1 MNDSLRR
8 PALRAHALTVAL
20 VSSLMVAAC
29 GGITVPGDGETTCK
43 SDDDCQSSKFCRVGS
58 CDTGTG
64 QCTFTVTSGSC
75 FVGGEC
81 FQTGQEK
88 PGDRCSICTPSLITT
103 DFVARSCPDGQ
114 SCGASTGQ
122 CMVTGTDIV
131 ADTVADVPVDA
142 VTDAT
147 VDVKPDS
154 GPDVVPDTTVD
165 SETDGGTPDCTN
177 NEDCTALLEPSGC
190 ETAIC
195 IVASGECLLVEL
207 PEGSACSPESGT
219 ANPCVKGLCDAEG
232 VCAVQQLS
240 NTACD
245 DGKPCTLGDLCV
257 DGACVG
263 TPVVCDDGKACT
275 IDVCDPANGQCSSQ
289 PYPDAATV
297 PCDDGNACTSNDVCV
312 AGSCK
317 GGANACACVSDEDC
331 VDDGNLC
338 NGTPVCVEV
347 EGGTKACEIDPATV
361 VSCDTSGDSKCEKTS
376 CVPATGAC
384 ESAVLANA
392 ACDDGDACTFADK
405 CGSTGVCAGSP
416 QVCND
421 DKVCTSDACVGGQ
434 CKFTALT
441 GTACNP
447 GTISDPACF
456 VGQCAASGE
465 CAAVP
470 QTGIGCNDSNA
481 CTQNDKCQA
490 GVCVGTAK
498 VCNDSNPC
506 TNDSCNASGVCVFT
520 PVTAATACDDGDA
533 CTKDDACSAGV
544 CKGGN
549 SICQCTT
556 DANCTDDGN
565 LCNGVPKCKTN
576 TDGSKACVVDP
587 ATIVTCSTT
596 SDGPCEDTKCT
607 PATGQCAKV
616 PKPSTAV
623 CDDGDACTTGDHC
636 SGTGTCTKGTSKTCN
651 DSVDCTTDTCAP
663 ATGNCVFT
671 PDSKGCDDGNACTMD
686 SCTATGCVNVQAGE
700 FTQCDDGNSKTV
712 SDFCFQSTC
721 IGALTAAPSMSKCT
735 SGNAV
740 GLGVDG
746 LGFYLGF
753 SGTCDITV
761 QQSILASIGKDGG
774 LTTLGTAALASSS
787 MDGLA
792 IFGPGPDVG
801 VVNTTS
807 QTATWGTEFESA
819 LAAVA
824 TNAFVPS
831 VAVATG
837 PVYLVAG
844 WDGKAKGGRAF
855 VCSESGTIPK
865 GSMVCNF
872 IQSDVPF
879 SALNP
884 VAAAARLTIPKV
896 GKGTYAYTLVS
907 FLDGKVQV
915 LIHSLFSS
923 GVAVDPGSAKEVYQE
938 LLGSGEGAPRGVVYH
953 DGAAMVFGDSE
964 YLLRCDGTDC
974 GRSDGFASTGVSVV
988 DAWNYSAG
996 TVFLAVA
1003 TEKSTLPSLFFLAKG
1018 LTGAKP
1024 EEFVRVDLPSNGTS
1038 SARFIE
1044 GGTTTGIYVLG
1055 VTSKGSTSLPTWVM
1069 QLP

>member
-1 MNDSLRR
+1 MNHSLRR
-8 PALRAHALTVAL
+8 SATGAR
-20 VSSLMVAAC
+20 SLFLAVVGSVFVAAC
-29 GGITVPGDGETTCK
+29 GGITVPGDGQTSCK

-64 QCTFTVTSGSC
+64 QCTFTLTSGSC

-114 SCGASTGQ
+114 SCSSGTGQ
-122 CMVTGTDIV
+122 CTVTGTDIV
-131 ADTVADVPVDA
+131 VDGTSDAVADTTP
-142 VTDAT
+142 
-147 VDVKPDS
+147 DVKPDVALD
-154 GPDVVPDTTVD
+154 GVTDTSVD
-165 SETDGGTPDCTN
+165 SETDGGGSDCTV
-177 NEDCTALLEPSGC
+177 NEDCTALLQPSGC

-219 ANPCVKGLCDAEG
+219 ANPCVKGLCDADG
-232 VCAVQQLS
+232 ACAVQQLS

-245 DGKPCTLGDLCV
+245 DGKACTLGDLCV
-257 DGACVG
+257 DGTCVG
-263 TPVVCDDGKACT
+263 TPVTCDDGKPCT
-275 IDVCDPANGQCSSQ
+275 VDVCDPANGKCSSQ
-289 PYPDAATV
+289 PFPDAANV
-297 PCDDGNACTSNDVCV
+297 PCNDGNACTSDDVCV
-312 AGSCK
+312 GGACK
-317 GGANACACVSDEDC
+317 GGANSCACELDTDC

-338 NGTPVCVEV
+338 NGTPVCVEGA
-347 EGGTKACEIDPATV
+347 GGAKACEIDPASV
-361 VSCDTSGDSKCEKTS
+361 VTCNTTGDSKCEKTS

-384 ESAVLANA
+384 EVAVLVNA
-392 ACDDGDACTFADK
+392 ACDDGDSCTFADK
-405 CGSTGVCAGSP
+405 CGADGGCVGTP

-421 DKVCTSDACVGGQ
+421 NKVCTSDACVAGQ

-447 GTISDPACF
+447 GTITDPACF

-465 CAAVP
+465 CTAVP

-490 GVCVGTAK
+490 GVCIGTAK

-506 TNDSCNASGVCVFT
+506 TNDSCNAAGTCVFA

-544 CKGGN
+544 CKGGS

-565 LCNGVPKCKTN
+565 LCNGIPKCKTN

-587 ATIVTCSTT
+587 ATVVTCSTT
-596 SDGPCEDTKCT
+596 SDGPCEDTKCAT
-607 PATGQCAKV
+607 TTGQCTKT

-623 CDDGDACTTGDHC
+623 CDDADACTTGDHC
-636 SGTGTCTKGTSKTCN
+636 SGTGTCTKGTPKTCN
-651 DSVDCTTDTCAP
+651 DSVACTTDSCAP

-671 PDSKGCDDGNACTMD
+671 PDPKSCDDGNACTMD
-686 SCTATGCVNVQAGE
+686 SCTATGCVNVQATE
-700 FTQCDDGNSKTV
+700 FAACDDGDATTQ
-712 SDFCFQSTC
+712 SDFCFQSKC
-721 IGALTAAPSMSKCT
+721 VGALTVAPSMSKCT

-753 SGTCDITV
+753 SGTCDLTV
-761 QQSILASIGKDGG
+761 KQSILASIGKGG
-774 LTTLGTAALASSS
+774 DINVLGTSTGASSS

-792 IFGPGPDVG
+792 IFGAGPHVG

-807 QTATWGTEFESA
+807 QTGTWGTAFETA

-844 WDGKAKGGRAF
+844 WDGKIKGGRAF
-855 VCSESGTIPK
+855 VCSESGTVPK
-865 GSMVCNF
+865 GSMVCNA
-872 IQSDVPF
+872 IESDVPT
-879 SALNP
+879 SAMNP
-884 VAAAARLTIPKV
+884 VAAAARLSIPTI

-907 FLDGKVQV
+907 FLDLKVEV
-915 LIHSLFSS
+915 LVHSLFSS
-923 GVAVDPGSAKEVYQE
+923 GVGVDPGTATAVYQE
-938 LLGSGEGAPRGVVYH
+938 LLSSGEGGPRGVVYH
-953 DGAAMVFGDSE
+953 DGAAMIYGDSG
-964 YLLRCDGTDC
+964 YLLRCAGTDC
-974 GRSDGFASTGVSVV
+974 ARSDGFAGAGVSVV

-996 TVFLAVA
+996 TVFLAWV
-1003 TEKSTLPSLFFLAKG
+1003 TEKPTLPSLLFLAKG

-1024 EEFVRVDLPSNGTS
+1024 QEYVRVDLPGNES
-1038 SARFIE
+1038 SLARFIE

-1055 VTSKGSTSLPTWVM
+1055 VTNKGATTLPTWVM